1 MTGQRRLT
9 VLEEVKRRDGRSREA
24 HHLYAGA
31 ICSTE
36 DRAAWMRSFTAPS
49 PEGRGEE
56 PERAAAAVAAGAPA
70 GWLMLR
76 SWAARLL
83 MSRSALCTSWLISCR
98 DATKCQHRMRPPPQ
112 MSSFPGG
119 PPHMHV
125 PLSLGHKLAHQPQRR
140 CKS

>member
-1 MTGQRRLT
+1 
-9 VLEEVKRRDGRSREA
+9 
-24 HHLYAGA
+24 
-31 ICSTE
+31 
-36 DRAAWMRSFTAPS
+36 MRSFTAPS

-112 MSSFPGG
+112 MSSFPGVRPTCMSRLALG
-119 PPHMHV
+119 TSWLTSHRGAAKAEQQEAQSSCAPRPHMHATYRV
-125 PLSLGHKLAHQPQRR
+125 ICRAAFAPEVDVGLS
-140 CKS
+140 